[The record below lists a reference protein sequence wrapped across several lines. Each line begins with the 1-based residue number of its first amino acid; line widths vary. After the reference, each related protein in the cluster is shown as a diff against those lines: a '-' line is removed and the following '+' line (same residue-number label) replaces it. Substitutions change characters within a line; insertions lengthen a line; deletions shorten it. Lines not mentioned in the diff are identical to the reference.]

1 MRYLLLGLVLV
12 LLSIQHALA
21 FEGENIYQT
30 VTSQQLK
37 GYPSYQEVYEFFRN
51 LEEKYPNVRVE
62 VIGHTVGGK
71 PIIAAIIGDSWLY
84 FPFDRPRF
92 LWVARYHGDEAI
104 GTVILMKFAEKL
116 AKGEIDPKGVHIIVP
131 WLNADR
137 DRHRKNLNGVD
148 LNRNHPFQW
157 GGPGSSGDP
166 SSPIYRGPYPLSEP
180 ETRAMVE
187 LLDKYK
193 PVFAVTFHSG
203 TEVIAYPWGYTYR
216 RPKDFEEYE
225 RLLAWVNDNIT
236 KRGFKPYKIGQTSHI
251 IYIASGVFSD
261 YAYSKGVKTLVI
273 EVSYQKTP
281 PYSQVDYYF
290 LRQLPL
296 ELVIIDTYGKEVPIL
311 GPAILV
317 SVVALVCGGILS
329 IKQRS
334 ASPR

>member
-1 MRYLLLGLVLV
+1 
-12 LLSIQHALA
+12 
-21 FEGENIYQT
+21 
-30 VTSQQLK
+30 
-37 GYPSYQEVYEFFRN
+37 
-51 LEEKYPNVRVE
+51 
-62 VIGHTVGGK
+62 
-71 PIIAAIIGDSWLY
+71 
-84 FPFDRPRF
+84 
-92 LWVARYHGDEAI
+92 
-104 GTVILMKFAEKL
+104 
-116 AKGEIDPKGVHIIVP
+116 
-131 WLNADR
+131 
-137 DRHRKNLNGVD
+137 
-148 LNRNHPFQW
+148 
-157 GGPGSSGDP
+157 
-166 SSPIYRGPYPLSEP
+166 
-180 ETRAMVE
+180 MV
-187 LLDKYK
+187 
-193 PVFAVTFHSG
+193 
-203 TEVIAYPWGYTYR
+203 
-216 RPKDFEEYE
+216 DFEEYE